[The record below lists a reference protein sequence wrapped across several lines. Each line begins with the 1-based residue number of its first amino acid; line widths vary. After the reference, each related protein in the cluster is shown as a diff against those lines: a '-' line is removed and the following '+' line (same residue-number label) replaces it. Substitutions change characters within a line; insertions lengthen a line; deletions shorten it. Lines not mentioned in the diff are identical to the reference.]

1 MIKLVYCVKRRNDIS
16 PEEFHRYW
24 LEEHGVLVKRLA
36 KTIRIR
42 RYIQS
47 HRIETEMNDFFRL
60 SKGTDEPYDGIAE
73 IWWDSWDELAA
84 AGSPEGIEADKT
96 LLEDE
101 RKFVDH
107 ARSVVFLTE
116 EHEILE
122 TQ

>member
-1 MIKLVYCVKRRNDIS
+1 MIKLVYCVKQRNDIS

-24 LEEHGVLVKRLA
+24 LEEHRVLVKRLA
-36 KTIRIR
+36 ITIRIR
-42 RYIQS
+42 RYGQS

-60 SKGTDEPYDGIAE
+60 SKGTGEPYDVITE